1 MLKGQ
6 KQNKFQPLG
15 ASFVKE
21 LEVGASQK
29 RRYISLRYQI
39 MNYVG
44 VGENDRHCWLIGG
57 DWTLTN
63 VLYLPKIIANR
74 HKQTVKW

>member
-1 MLKGQ
+1 
-6 KQNKFQPLG
+6 
-15 ASFVKE
+15 
-21 LEVGASQK
+21 
-29 RRYISLRYQI
+29 